1 MRTLKLFMALA
12 LAVCLFACNHPAKV
26 ERPNTNAIW
35 LWGTHMMEAPV
46 AEWAEKGYGHILLN
60 EAAFTQWGEDT
71 VYSFIADCEKL
82 GMTVHVW
89 FQAFYEKGKWIC
101 PVDDET
107 HQIKQDY
114 YDKVVARAVDYAK
127 KGVAGIHLDYIR
139 YGGTAYKHDY
149 PESRATFHITEFCR
163 QLNKAVKPINPNIIL
178 SAALMPEI
186 NSEYYYGQNPMQMGK
201 YLDILMP
208 MVYRYGYAG
217 EDKPL
222 SWVEEVCNWFTANS
236 GGAQVWAGIQTYTL
250 DLTRTNEHP
259 IEMCADSILA
269 DCKDI
274 VNTNAHGI
282 VLFRHGLGQFPDV
295 HGLWDN
301 KPLPQPRNTHCTT
314 SNCGTKQCSKQSC
327 SSKKECGKHKETHK
341 CGEQKTCGEKQ
352 CSDKKS
358 CDKQETQTEA
368 AAQCEGNC
376 STCTT
381 PCSQTEAE
389 AAKEKHNE
397 CGKCIKSCGEKQC
410 GEKKSCDKQQ
420 CDNKQQCNDK
430 HKCNN
435 KQQCNKQRC
444 NKQHT
449 CGKENCNKEGALGYV
464 TASKKSVPVKEFA
477 IAITMYNTLLVDVRT
492 EKEHNEGFIPG
503 THYHLNVLDE
513 AFEQKALE
521 TLCKCKNIAIYCRS
535 GNRSKKAMDI
545 LYKNGYN
552 VIELATGANGWVEA
566 GKELVKK

>member
-1 MRTLKLFMALA
+1 MKISKIVQIAVVSLF
-12 LAVCLFACNHPAKV
+12 LFACRGEVKI

-60 EAAFTQWGEDT
+60 EAAFNQWGEDT
-71 VYSFIADCEKL
+71 VYAFIDNCEKL

-107 HQIKQDY
+107 QQIKQDY
-114 YDKVVARAVDYAK
+114 YDRVVARAVDYAK

-149 PESRATFHITEFCR
+149 PGCRATWQITEFCK
-163 QLNKAVKPINPNIIL
+163 QLNEAVKPVNPNIIL

-201 YLDILMP
+201 YLDVLMP

-222 SWVEEVCNWFTANS
+222 SWVEEVCNWFVANS

-282 VLFRHGLGQFPDV
+282 VLFRHGLGEFPDV

-301 KPLPQPRNTHCTT
+301 KPLPAPAA
-314 SNCGTKQCSKQSC
+314 CGNKC
-327 SSKKECGKHKETHK
+327 SSG
-341 CGEQKTCGEKQ
+341 
-352 CSDKKS
+352 
-358 CDKQETQTEA
+358 
-368 AAQCEGNC
+368 
-376 STCTT
+376 
-381 PCSQTEAE
+381 
-389 AAKEKHNE
+389 
-397 CGKCIKSCGEKQC
+397 C
-410 GEKKSCDKQQ
+410 GEKKSCEKKACGKQDGECGKKEGCGKKESCGSKCDEKKACEKKAGECGKHEGCKKQGGCQGKENCDKQA
-420 CDNKQQCNDK
+420 CGEKSCGNSCDDKKECRSKCGDNKQCTKKEGNCDK
-430 HKCNN
+430 H
-435 KQQCNKQRC
+435 Q
-444 NKQHT
+444 T
-449 CGKENCNKEGALGYV
+449 CGKQDGCHSKQACGENSCGNENCNKEGALGYV
-464 TASKKSVPVKEFA
+464 TGSAKSVPVKEFA
-477 IAITMYNTLLVDVRT
+477 IAITMYNTILVDVRT
-492 EKEHNEGFIPG
+492 EKEHNAGYIPG
-503 THYHLNVLDE
+503 THFNLNVLDE
-513 AFEQKALE
+513 DFEQKALS

-535 GNRSKKAMDI
+535 GNRSKKAMEI

-552 VIELATGANGWVEA
+552 VIELATGANGWAEA
-566 GKELVKK
+566 EKELVKK

>member
-1 MRTLKLFMALA
+1 MKISRIVQIAVVSLF
-12 LAVCLFACNHPAKV
+12 LFACRGEVKV

-60 EAAFTQWGEDT
+60 EAAFNQWGEDT
-71 VYSFIADCEKL
+71 VYAFIDNCEKL

-107 HQIKQDY
+107 QQIKQDY
-114 YDKVVARAVDYAK
+114 YDRVVARAVDYAK

-149 PESRATFHITEFCR
+149 PGCRATWQITEFCK
-163 QLNKAVKPINPNIIL
+163 QLNEAVKPVNPNIIL

-186 NSEYYYGQNPMQMGK
+186 NSEYYYGQNPTQMGK
-201 YLDILMP
+201 YLDVLMP

-222 SWVEEVCNWFTANS
+222 SWVEEVCNWFVANS

-282 VLFRHGLGQFPDV
+282 VLFRHGLGEFPDV
-295 HGLWDN
+295 HGLWDS
-301 KPLPQPRNTHCTT
+301 KPLPAPAA
-314 SNCGTKQCSKQSC
+314 CGN
-327 SSKKECGKHKETHK
+327 K
-341 CGEQKTCGEKQ
+341 CGSG
-352 CSDKKS
+352 
-358 CDKQETQTEA
+358 
-368 AAQCEGNC
+368 
-376 STCTT
+376 
-381 PCSQTEAE
+381 
-389 AAKEKHNE
+389 
-397 CGKCIKSCGEKQC
+397 C
-410 GEKKSCDKQQ
+410 GEKKSCEKKACECGKHEGCKKQDGCQGKENCDKQACGEKKACEKKAGECGKHEGCMKQ
-420 CDNKQQCNDK
+420 DGCQGKENCDKACGENKCAKKEGN
-430 HKCNN
+430 CG
-435 KQQCNKQRC
+435 KQDGCHSKQAC
-444 NKQHT
+444 GENS

-464 TASKKSVPVKEFA
+464 TGSAKSVPVKEFA
-477 IAITMYNTLLVDVRT
+477 IAITMYNTILVDVRT
-492 EKEHNEGFIPG
+492 EKEHNAGYIPG
-503 THYHLNVLDE
+503 THFNLNVLDE
-513 AFEQKALE
+513 DFEQKALS

-535 GNRSKKAMDI
+535 GNRSKKAMEI
-545 LYKNGYN
+545 LFKNGYN
-552 VIELATGANGWVEA
+552 VIELATGANGWAEA
-566 GKELVKK
+566 EKELVKK

>member
-1 MRTLKLFMALA
+1 MRTLKLFMAVA
-12 LAVCLFACNHPAKV
+12 LAVCLFACNNQSKV

-107 HQIKQDY
+107 HQLKQDY

-163 QLNKAVKPINPNIIL
+163 QLNKAVKPINPKIIL

-301 KPLPQPRNTHCTT
+301 KPLPQPCTTHCNK
-314 SNCGTKQCSKQSC
+314 NCGE
-327 SSKKECGKHKETHK
+327 KKACGENCGEKNTCGKN
-341 CGEQKTCGEKQ
+341 CGEKQ
-352 CSDKKS
+352 CANKEGGCKKQ
-358 CDKQETQTEA
+358 K
-368 AAQCEGNC
+368 
-376 STCTT
+376 
-381 PCSQTEAE
+381 
-389 AAKEKHNE
+389 
-397 CGKCIKSCGEKQC
+397 
-410 GEKKSCDKQQ
+410 
-420 CDNKQQCNDK
+420 
-430 HKCNN
+430 
-435 KQQCNKQRC
+435 RC
-444 NKQHT
+444 NKQDG
-449 CGKENCNKEGALGYV
+449 CGKENCNKENCNKENCNKENCNKEGALGYV

-477 IAITMYNTLLVDVRT
+477 IAITMYNTILVDVRT

-513 AFEQKALE
+513 NFEQKALE
-521 TLCKCKNIAIYCRS
+521 NLCKCKNIAIYCRS

-545 LYKNGYN
+545 LFKNGYN

>member
-1 MRTLKLFMALA
+1 MKISKIVQIAVVSLF
-12 LAVCLFACNHPAKV
+12 LFACRGEVKV

-60 EAAFTQWGEDT
+60 EAAFNQWGEDT
-71 VYSFIADCEKL
+71 VYAFIDNCEKL

-107 HQIKQDY
+107 QQIKQDY
-114 YDKVVARAVDYAK
+114 YDRVVARAVDYAK

-149 PESRATFHITEFCR
+149 PGCRATWQITEFCK
-163 QLNKAVKPINPNIIL
+163 QLNEAVKPVNPNIIL

-201 YLDILMP
+201 YLDVLMP

-222 SWVEEVCNWFTANS
+222 SWVEEVCNWFVANS

-282 VLFRHGLGQFPDV
+282 VLFRHGLGEFPDV
-295 HGLWDN
+295 HGLWDS
-301 KPLPQPRNTHCTT
+301 KPLPAPAA
-314 SNCGTKQCSKQSC
+314 CGNKC
-327 SSKKECGKHKETHK
+327 SSG
-341 CGEQKTCGEKQ
+341 
-352 CSDKKS
+352 
-358 CDKQETQTEA
+358 
-368 AAQCEGNC
+368 
-376 STCTT
+376 
-381 PCSQTEAE
+381 
-389 AAKEKHNE
+389 
-397 CGKCIKSCGEKQC
+397 C
-410 GEKKSCDKQQ
+410 GEKKSCEKKT
-420 CDNKQQCNDK
+420 CGENKQCTKKEGNCGK
-430 HKCNN
+430 HQSCG
-435 KQQCNKQRC
+435 KQDGCHSKQAC
-444 NKQHT
+444 GDNS

-464 TASKKSVPVKEFA
+464 TGSAKSVPVKEFA
-477 IAITMYNTLLVDVRT
+477 IAITMYNTILVDVRT
-492 EKEHNEGFIPG
+492 EKEHNAGYIPG
-503 THYHLNVLDE
+503 THFNLNVLDE
-513 AFEQKALE
+513 DFEQKALS

-535 GNRSKKAMDI
+535 GNRSKKAMEI
-545 LYKNGYN
+545 LFKNGYN
-552 VIELATGANGWVEA
+552 VIELATGANGWAEA
-566 GKELVKK
+566 EKELVKK